1 MQVKDS
7 TNINFK
13 NNGEVIFSRGLDLHD
28 FRYKYVETV
37 NSSVNYKDWQDDKFR
52 PFRLTKRKE
61 ENYYIIT
68 DENDN
73 RLFEGT
79 AVEVKRWMKSEM
91 QRYENEYQEYARSM
105 IDMREEEN

>member
-1 MQVKDS
+1 MKRLGEDV
-7 TNINFK
+7 TNRV
-13 NNGEVIFSRGLDLHD
+13 NNSVFNLWD
-28 FRYKYVETV
+28 KYVETV

-52 PFRLTKRKE
+52 AFRLTKRKE

-91 QRYENEYQEYARSM
+91 QRYEDEYQEYVRSM
-105 IDMREEEN
+105 TDMREEE

>member
-37 NSSVNYKDWQDDKFR
+37 NMKANIHDTGSC
-52 PFRLTKRKE
+52 LTQS
-61 ENYYIIT
+61 
-68 DENDN
+68 DFD
-73 RLFEGT
+73 
-79 AVEVKRWMKSEM
+79 
-91 QRYENEYQEYARSM
+91 
-105 IDMREEEN
+105 